1 VLRNRV
7 RALLPLAI
15 VAIELASCAP
25 SPSADEIQLGEAPR
39 PVRKLLHT
47 GDPAPAFQVE
57 STAGDSL
64 DSAQLFGKSA
74 TVVVFFAT
82 WCKVCEVKLPLV
94 RETLADYGEV
104 STIAVSLDDVSTF
117 HRAPEYLER
126 HGLRMPLVRG
136 ALYPEFVLAYDAPL
150 GVPMVVIV
158 GRDGTVVDVQSG
170 WASGHGERLRAALD
184 AARLPPTG
192 N

>member
-1 VLRNRV
+1 MRH
-7 RALLPLAI
+7 ALPLAL
-15 VAIELASCAP
+15 VAMALASCAP
-25 SPSADEIQLGEAPR
+25 SPASDEIQLGEAQ
-39 PVRKLLHT
+39 PVRKPLHA
-47 GDPAPAFQVE
+47 GDRAPAFQVE

-64 DSAQLFGKSA
+64 DSAELFGKSA

-104 STIAVSLDDVSTF
+104 RTIAVSLDDGSTF

-184 AARLPPTG
+184 AARSPRKAPSPIE
-192 N
+192 